1 MRRAPEGLPLRGS
14 SNLSKAV
21 AGRAIGGANAEV
33 ALGSCERV
41 DDAATATCR
50 ALKAT
55 AILGA
60 LAALIARAL
69 FIFIGCHGVPSVRP
83 VRMAWAIINAV
94 INAAVE

>member
-1 MRRAPEGLPLRGS
+1 MRRAPEGRPLRGS

-41 DDAATATCR
+41 DGAATATCR

-60 LAALIARAL
+60 LAGMNGGILRAEIGRLLAYPERECIRIAADRA
-69 FIFIGCHGVPSVRP
+69 
-83 VRMAWAIINAV
+83 
-94 INAAVE
+94 